1 MFIVA
6 AGALLLYAAFLWFFV
21 RGDSGL
27 RDKAGANWIAFAG
40 FWALAAWVALSTR
53 AQTGIVREGN
63 VIAAFGLLAA
73 LLVIVAAIIIA
84 IPFWM
89 HLVGLFAEGGI
100 RSVLGIE
107 RMKVEKTFDV
117 ADKAEHEK
125 RYDDAIKL
133 YLVAAAE
140 APAEPEPFRRAGDA
154 ALKNGATEEA
164 LDYFKCALART
175 TNPEDVASLAFR
187 IAELLAR
194 TLGRRD
200 EARQTLEKTAT
211 QLAGTRFEQFARDRI
226 NSLA

>member
-1 MFIVA
+1 VFIVA

-27 RDKAGANWIAFAG
+27 RDKAVANWIAFAG
-40 FWALAAWVALSTR
+40 FWALAAWVAISTR
-53 AQTGIVREGN
+53 LVTGDVREGAQGA
-63 VIAAFGLLAA
+63 VGLLGA
-73 LLVIVAAIIIA
+73 LVVITLAIIIA

-164 LDYFKCALART
+164 LDYFKRALART

-226 NSLA
+226 KSLA